1 VVQGPEIDEISQ
13 HGHGHDHDRCGFY
26 LAASGSGHQ
35 RLLLVYIHGYDVADM
50 YKYRGRC
57 WDSRVWSRL
66 VFDDR
71 RSFLELGMSLHE
83 LDAGSGTWRRVTDL
97 GGDRALFLGANYPFY
112 VTVRRGR
119 GRGSEDEADLE
130 ADCVYL
136 ADTPYGCDA
145 AIFDLRKREGG
156 DGYVKQRL
164 AYSLVADP
172 LQMPMWF
179 LPTDYPH

>member
-1 VVQGPEIDEISQ
+1 
-13 HGHGHDHDRCGFY
+13 
-26 LAASGSGHQ
+26 
-35 RLLLVYIHGYDVADM
+35 
-50 YKYRGRC
+50 
-57 WDSRVWSRL
+57 
-66 VFDDR
+66 
-71 RSFLELGMSLHE
+71 
-83 LDAGSGTWRRVTDL
+83 
-97 GGDRALFLGANYPFY
+97 
-112 VTVRRGR
+112 VRRGR